1 MRKEIENIL
10 FEYLLSALPE
20 AMKPM
25 LVKGHST
32 EDRHIPYISLDVGD
46 VKPFSDMLESD
57 GIFESEVNVAIAD
70 SAHVINYDAQF
81 LRIAQVRSILG
92 NFTLENEKYRCEG
105 LWFEAEND
113 ARDDNN
119 LGTVLTYKLVF
130 QILRNRFVV
139 DF

>member
-1 MRKEIENIL
+1 MRKELENIL
-10 FEYLLSALPE
+10 FDHLKTSLP
-20 AMKPM
+20 ANLKSM
-25 LVKGHST
+25 LVRGHTT
-32 EDRHIPYISLDVGD
+32 EDRHIPYISLDIGD

-92 NFTLENEKYRCEG
+92 NFTLDNEKYRCEG
-105 LWFEAEND
+105 LWFETEND

-119 LGTVLTYKLVF
+119 LGIVLTYKLVF
-130 QILRNRFVV
+130 QTL
-139 DF
+139 

>member
-1 MRKEIENIL
+1 MRKEIEDIL

-20 AMKPM
+20 AMKLM

-70 SAHVINYDAQF
+70 SAHVINYNTQF
-81 LRIAQVRSILG
+81 ERIAQVRSILG
-92 NFTLENEKYRCEG
+92 KFTLENEKYRCEG

-119 LGTVLTYKLVF
+119 LGIVLTYKLVF
-130 QILRNRFVV
+130 QTL
-139 DF
+139 

>member
-1 MRKEIENIL
+1 MRKEIEDIL

-92 NFTLENEKYRCEG
+92 NFTLDNEKYRCEG
-105 LWFEAEND
+105 LWIEAEND

-119 LGTVLTYKLVF
+119 LGIVLTYKLVF
-130 QILRNRFVV
+130 QTL
-139 DF
+139 

>member
-57 GIFESEVNVAIAD
+57 GIFESEINVAIAD

-81 LRIAQVRSILG
+81 LRIAQIRSILG
-92 NFTLENEKYRCEG
+92 NFTLDNEKYRCEG

-119 LGTVLTYKLVF
+119 LGIVLTYKLVF
-130 QILRNRFVV
+130 QTL
-139 DF
+139 

>member
-1 MRKEIENIL
+1 MRKEIEDIL

-70 SAHVINYDAQF
+70 SAHVINYNAQF

-92 NFTLENEKYRCEG
+92 NFTLDNEKYRCEG

-130 QILRNRFVV
+130 QTL
-139 DF
+139 

>member
-1 MRKEIENIL
+1 MRKEIEDIL

-20 AMKPM
+20 AMKLM

-92 NFTLENEKYRCEG
+92 NFTLDNEKYRCEG

-119 LGTVLTYKLVF
+119 LGIVLTYKLVF
-130 QILRNRFVV
+130 QIT
-139 DF
+139 

>member
-1 MRKEIENIL
+1 MRKELENIL
-10 FEYLLSALPE
+10 FDHLKTSLPAE
-20 AMKPM
+20 LKSI
-25 LVKGHST
+25 LVRGHT
-32 EDRHIPYISLDVGD
+32 TDDRHIPYISLDIGD

-70 SAHVINYDAQF
+70 SAHDINYNAQF

-92 NFTLENEKYRCEG
+92 NFTLDNEKYRCEG

-130 QILRNRFVV
+130 QTL
-139 DF
+139 

>member
-1 MRKEIENIL
+1 MRKEIEDIL

-20 AMKPM
+20 AMKLM

-32 EDRHIPYISLDVGD
+32 EDRHTPYISLDVGD

-81 LRIAQVRSILG
+81 LRIAQIRSILG
-92 NFTLENEKYRCEG
+92 NFTLDNEKYRCEG

-119 LGTVLTYKLVF
+119 LGIVLTYKLVF
-130 QILRNRFVV
+130 QTL
-139 DF
+139 

>member
-92 NFTLENEKYRCEG
+92 NFTLDNEKYRCEG

-119 LGTVLTYKLVF
+119 LGIVLTYKLVF

-139 DF
+139 DS

>member
-1 MRKEIENIL
+1 MRKEIEDIL

-20 AMKPM
+20 AMKLM

-92 NFTLENEKYRCEG
+92 NFTLDNEKYRCEG
-105 LWFEAEND
+105 LWFKAEND

-119 LGTVLTYKLVF
+119 LGIVLTYKLVF
-130 QILRNRFVV
+130 QTL
-139 DF
+139 

>member
-1 MRKEIENIL
+1 MRKEIEDIL

-81 LRIAQVRSILG
+81 LRIAHVRSILG
-92 NFTLENEKYRCEG
+92 NFTLDNEKYRCEG

-119 LGTVLTYKLVF
+119 LGIVLTYKLVF
-130 QILRNRFVV
+130 QMR
-139 DF
+139 

>member
-1 MRKEIENIL
+1 MRKEIEDIL

-46 VKPFSDMLESD
+46 VRPFSDMLESD

-92 NFTLENEKYRCEG
+92 NFTLDNEKYRCEG

-119 LGTVLTYKLVF
+119 LGIVLTYKLVF
-130 QILRNRFVV
+130 QTL
-139 DF
+139 

>member
-1 MRKEIENIL
+1 MRKEIEDIL

-92 NFTLENEKYRCEG
+92 NFTLDNEKYRCEG

-119 LGTVLTYKLVF
+119 LGIVLTYKLVF
-130 QILRNRFVV
+130 QMT
-139 DF
+139 

>member
-1 MRKEIENIL
+1 MRKEIEDIL

-25 LVKGHST
+25 LVEGHST

-92 NFTLENEKYRCEG
+92 NFTLDNEKYRCEG

-119 LGTVLTYKLVF
+119 LGIVLTYKLVF
-130 QILRNRFVV
+130 QTL
-139 DF
+139 

>member
-1 MRKEIENIL
+1 MRKEIEDIL

-25 LVKGHST
+25 LLKGHST
-32 EDRHIPYISLDVGD
+32 ENRHIPYISLDVGD

-57 GIFESEVNVAIAD
+57 GVFESEVNVAIAD

-92 NFTLENEKYRCEG
+92 NFTLDNEKYRCEG

-119 LGTVLTYKLVF
+119 LGIVLTYKLVF
-130 QILRNRFVV
+130 QTL
-139 DF
+139 

>member
-1 MRKEIENIL
+1 MK
-10 FEYLLSALPE
+10 FETITKNSI
-20 AMKPM
+20 

-32 EDRHIPYISLDVGD
+32 EDRHMPYISINVGD

-92 NFTLENEKYRCEG
+92 NFTLDNEKYRCEG

-119 LGTVLTYKLVF
+119 LGIVLTYKLVF
-130 QILRNRFVV
+130 QCF
-139 DF
+139 

>member
-1 MRKEIENIL
+1 MRKELENIL
-10 FEYLLSALPE
+10 FDHLKTSLP
-20 AMKPM
+20 ANLKSM
-25 LVKGHST
+25 LVRGHTT

-70 SAHVINYDAQF
+70 SAHDINYNAQF

-92 NFTLENEKYRCEG
+92 NFTLDNEKYRCEG
-105 LWFEAEND
+105 LWFETEND

-119 LGTVLTYKLVF
+119 LGIVLTYKLVF
-130 QILRNRFVV
+130 QSL
-139 DF
+139 

>member
-1 MRKEIENIL
+1 MRKELENIL
-10 FEYLLSALPE
+10 FDYLKTSLP
-20 AMKPM
+20 ANLKSM
-25 LVKGHST
+25 LVRGHT
-32 EDRHIPYISLDVGD
+32 TDDRHIPYISLDVGD

-70 SAHVINYDAQF
+70 SAHDINYNTQF
-81 LRIAQVRSILG
+81 ERIAQVRSILG
-92 NFTLENEKYRCEG
+92 NFTLDNEKYRYEG

-119 LGTVLTYKLVF
+119 LGIVLTYKLVF

>member
-1 MRKEIENIL
+1 MRKEIEDIL

-46 VKPFSDMLESD
+46 VKSFSDMLESD

-119 LGTVLTYKLVF
+119 LGIVLTYKLVF
-130 QILRNRFVV
+130 QCF
-139 DF
+139 

>member
-1 MRKEIENIL
+1 MRKEIEDIL

-20 AMKPM
+20 AMKLM

-81 LRIAQVRSILG
+81 LRIAQVRSILW
-92 NFTLENEKYRCEG
+92 NFTLDNEKYRCEG

-119 LGTVLTYKLVF
+119 LGIVLTYKLVF
-130 QILRNRFVV
+130 QTL
-139 DF
+139 

>member
-92 NFTLENEKYRCEG
+92 NFTLDNEKYRCEG
-105 LWFEAEND
+105 LWFEAENG

-119 LGTVLTYKLVF
+119 LGIVLTYKLVF
-130 QILRNRFVV
+130 QCF
-139 DF
+139 

>member
-1 MRKEIENIL
+1 MRKELENIL
-10 FEYLLSALPE
+10 FDHLKTSLPE
-20 AMKPM
+20 ELKSM
-25 LVKGHST
+25 LLRGHTT

-70 SAHVINYDAQF
+70 SAHDINYNVQF
-81 LRIAQVRSILG
+81 LRIAHVRSILG
-92 NFTLENEKYRCEG
+92 NFTLDNEKYRCEG

-119 LGTVLTYKLVF
+119 LGIVLTYKLVF
-130 QILRNRFVV
+130 QMT
-139 DF
+139 

>member
-1 MRKEIENIL
+1 MRKEIEDIL

-20 AMKPM
+20 AMKLM
-25 LVKGHST
+25 LVKGHNT

-92 NFTLENEKYRCEG
+92 NFTLDNEKYRCEG

-119 LGTVLTYKLVF
+119 LGIVLTYKLVF
-130 QILRNRFVV
+130 QTL
-139 DF
+139 